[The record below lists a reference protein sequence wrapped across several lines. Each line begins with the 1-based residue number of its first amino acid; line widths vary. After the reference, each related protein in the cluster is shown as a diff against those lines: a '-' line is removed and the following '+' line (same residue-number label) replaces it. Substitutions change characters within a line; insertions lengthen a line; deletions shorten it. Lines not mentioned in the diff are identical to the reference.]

1 MFHDGLF
8 YSVLKFT
15 LWKCFGMID
24 LSIKLL
30 VLFKLLYINK
40 SLLFIWLQ
48 NDNEPTMDEN
58 ENEG

>member
-1 MFHDGLF
+1 
-8 YSVLKFT
+8 
-15 LWKCFGMID
+15 MID

-40 SLLFIWLQ
+40 SLMFIWLQ